1 MMKERQSVDSKNVEI
16 DDIPTGVLLL
26 SRKDKE
32 NDKCYCIEYV
42 NQAATDILGLQSDE
56 LYRAEIRQVTP
67 AKLLD
72 NILPIWKK
80 VAEGSTPKP
89 VIKKIEL
96 ETDEVRSYTVV
107 VNKIKQGVLTLLHE
121 VGDGSY
127 SYENLRQIA
136 KKYRAIFENTQ
147 DIFYQTSMDGEI
159 LEISPSVENF
169 VGFKREDLIGR
180 NVFSFYSNIKE
191 RKRFL
196 DQLKK
201 RGKLYDYEIKLKT
214 LTGNLIHASNN
225 AHLAKNK
232 KGEVKIEGSLRD
244 ITKRKN
250 TERELEVSN
259 KQLKKLNAQKDKLFS
274 VISHDLKN
282 ALAGPAGMYDIIL
295 EDFEDISRDQLY
307 NYLVALNRST
317 NSALEL
323 LMDLLE
329 WSKNQFQE
337 IEPSFDLVDLQKIA
351 EEAVLNIQ
359 PIINDKEVKIENNIV
374 RSCRLM
380 ADYNMIKTVLRNLL
394 SNAVKFSEREGKITI
409 GAKKDEE
416 FVTVSIR
423 DEGVGMDNE
432 TKQKIFDKSINYT
445 TKGTDGERGSGL
457 GLDLVVDFIKIH
469 NGEVWVDSELGKG
482 STFYFK
488 LPVKLIS
495 PEEE

>member
-1 MMKERQSVDSKNVEI
+1 MKKDIRLSDTENVEV

-26 SRKDKE
+26 SRQDQK
-32 NDKCYCIEYV
+32 NDKCYCIEFV
-42 NQAATDILGLQSDE
+42 NQAAANILELQSDE
-56 LYRAEIRQVTP
+56 LYRTKIRDVTQ

-107 VNKIKQGVLTLLHE
+107 VSNISQGLLTLLHE
-121 VGDGSY
+121 VGDGRY

-147 DIFYQTSMDGEI
+147 DVFYQTSMAGEI
-159 LEISPSVENF
+159 LEISPSIEEF
-169 VGFKREDLIGR
+169 VGFTREDLIGR
-180 NVFSFYSNIKE
+180 NVFSFYNNVEE
-191 RKRFL
+191 REKFL
-196 DQLKK
+196 HLLKK
-201 RGKLYDYEIKLKT
+201 RGKLYDYELRLKT
-214 LTGNLIHASNN
+214 VSGTTLHVSNN

-250 TERELEVSN
+250 TERDLEVSN

-295 EDFEDISRDQLY
+295 EDFDEISKDQLY
-307 NYLVALNRST
+307 NYLVALNRNT

-337 IEPSFDLVDLQKIA
+337 IEPNFDLVDLQKIA

-394 SNAVKFSEREGKITI
+394 SNAVKFSEREGE
-409 GAKKDEE
+409 DYD
-416 FVTVSIR
+416 R
-423 DEGVGMDNE
+423 C
-432 TKQKIFDKSINYT
+432 
-445 TKGTDGERGSGL
+445 
-457 GLDLVVDFIKIH
+457 
-469 NGEVWVDSELGKG
+469 
-482 STFYFK
+482 
-488 LPVKLIS
+488 
-495 PEEE
+495 